1 MLRHISLFILAS
13 TAVFSDRWLVLP
25 PRLEL
30 GGQESTIAAG
40 DLARAMALY
49 LKVSRVGEIVQ
60 VAEAEGC
67 LKQANTTM
75 AQKIAPETLR
85 AVAKT
90 CMAERILLSRI
101 RRKAVGSRGDVIRD
115 SATPEPS
122 MASEFEITSKVYF
135 REGDQL
141 TDTLV
146 TTGNDL
152 NTALGQNLTERFS
165 KSPATPKESSAD
177 LVVAGD
183 TYGGAYFD
191 WPQLKNLFLSLDSV
205 KSSFCFADGKG
216 KIQTLK
222 PQGDKALQKE
232 FLEKLRFEGFGSYSE
247 ADSLLDCAVKA
258 SARARQEGRNAVTV
272 FIPSDFPRDSR
283 TQINLRAQIRRLAR
297 AGKVMIAPSS
307 TATQEVQTFWQRLAR
322 ELGENSS
329 YLPSAQ
335 RARVGLAT
343 GQEWFIFRRG
353 GRIYELRD
361 AEAKRFEGGVVIPDK
376 YAAQTAASDLVK
388 IYEALSKNKVVTP
401 GNAEYYGAPLKDALA
416 QAFKTAPSGTS
427 DWRILLDQN
436 GQTYYLSLTARDAQK
451 LKVDTFAR
459 IYVELKS
466 PSSTETIRNRATPAL
481 IIENAADSSPALELN
496 AGDFIRNPGK
506 YLRKGIGGRS
516 FYIMSGKV
524 LRITPPEADALD
536 TGF

>member
-1 MLRHISLFILAS
+1 MLRNISLFVLAS

-60 VAEAEGC
+60 VTEAEGC
-67 LKQANTTM
+67 LKQANTSM

-85 AVAKT
+85 AVAKH
-90 CMAERILLSRI
+90 CMAERMLLSRI
-101 RRKAVGSRGDVIRD
+101 RRKDG
-115 SATPEPS
+115 
-122 MASEFEITSKVYF
+122 EFEISSKVYF

-146 TTGNDL
+146 TTGSDL
-152 NTALGQNLTERFS
+152 NTTLGQNLTERFA

-177 LVVAGD
+177 LIVAGD

-205 KSSFCFADGKG
+205 KSSFCFVDGKG

-222 PQGDKALQKE
+222 PQGDKSVQKE
-232 FLEKLRFEGFGSYSE
+232 FLDKLRFEGFGTYSE
-247 ADSLLDCAVKA
+247 ADSLLDCTVKA
-258 SARARQEGRNAVTV
+258 AARARQEGRNAVTV
-272 FIPSDFPRDSR
+272 FVPSDFPRDSR

-307 TATQEVQTFWQRLAR
+307 TATQEVQAFWQRLAR

-335 RARVGLAT
+335 RAKVGLAT

-361 AEAKRFEGGVVIPDK
+361 GEASRFEGGVVIPEK
-376 YAAQTAASDLVK
+376 YSAQTAATDLVK

-401 GNAEYYGAPLKDALA
+401 GNAEYYGAPLKNALA
-416 QAFKTAPSGTS
+416 QGFKTAPAGTT
-427 DWRILLDQN
+427 DWRILIDQN
-436 GQTYYLSLTARDAQK
+436 GQNYYLSLTARDAQK
-451 LKVDTFAR
+451 LKVDDFAR

-466 PSSTETIRNRATPAL
+466 PSTTETIRNRATPA
-481 IIENAADSSPALELN
+481 IVIESATDSSPALELN

-516 FYIMSGKV
+516 FYILSGKV
-524 LRITPPEADALD
+524 VRIIPPEADALD